1 MSNQK
6 NQVMRDV
13 KRIIWIDENVDS
25 IENKVFL
32 EIFEGGIKNAKFYL
46 KKSVKEAF
54 DLIKNLREKIKGNRR
69 VKIFHFRL
77 FYVIVSGSLSN
88 EFFSEYVKTKRELGI
103 ISANIIFCSNED
115 KHRRNA
121 YYLDSF
127 LNSGKVYNE
136 KSIDKIIEY
145 INKDECPFLN
155 ELQESKQIYKPE
167 KESYGNVF
175 FPVERIS
182 DITFPYFFGQLINS
196 TLVSKYDLEG
206 FQQYLL
212 TFYPELKDLIF
223 PSKEK
228 KIDIPYYLLV
238 KFYLRLYTNE
248 SSNFYKIINLDLS
261 NGKFDL
267 YRVYIFLLYDS
278 LNKKSIKSFYNEKLY
293 RGTVISKKEL
303 EYIQKLFKINE
314 ELKKM
319 NKKS

>member
-1 MSNQK
+1 MG
-6 NQVMRDV
+6 DV
-13 KRIIWIDENVDS
+13 KRIIWIDENVDND
-25 IENKVFL
+25 ENKIFL
-32 EIFEGGIKNAKFYL
+32 EIFESGIKNAKFYL

-54 DLIKNLREKIKGNRR
+54 DLIKNHREKIMGNRS
-69 VKIFHFRL
+69 VKIFQFRL

-88 EFFSEYVKTKRELGI
+88 EFFTEYVKTTRELGI

-196 TLVSKYDLEG
+196 TLVSNMIW
-206 FQQYLL
+206 
-212 TFYPELKDLIF
+212 KDFNNI
-223 PSKEK
+223 
-228 KIDIPYYLLV
+228 Y
-238 KFYLRLYTNE
+238 
-248 SSNFYKIINLDLS
+248 
-261 NGKFDL
+261 
-267 YRVYIFLLYDS
+267 
-278 LNKKSIKSFYNEKLY
+278 
-293 RGTVISKKEL
+293 
-303 EYIQKLFKINE
+303 
-314 ELKKM
+314 
-319 NKKS
+319 

>member
-1 MSNQK
+1 MG
-6 NQVMRDV
+6 DI
-13 KRIIWIDENVDS
+13 KRIIWIDQNVDNT
-25 IENKVFL
+25 ENKVIL

-54 DLIKNLREKIKGNRR
+54 DLIKNHKETITENRS

-88 EFFSEYVKTKRELGI
+88 EFFTEYVKTTKELGI

-115 KHRRNA
+115 AHRRNA
-121 YYLDSF
+121 YYLDDF

-155 ELQESKQIYKPE
+155 ELQKSKQIFKPE
-167 KESYGNVF
+167 NENYGNLF
-175 FPVERIS
+175 FSINSIS
-182 DITFPYFFGQLINS
+182 DIAFPFFFGQLINS
-196 TLVSKYDLEG
+196 TLVAKYDLEG

-228 KIDIPYYLLV
+228 KIDIPYYLIENIL
-238 KFYLRLYTNE
+238 FT
-248 SSNFYKIINLDLS
+248 
-261 NGKFDL
+261 
-267 YRVYIFLLYDS
+267 YIY
-278 LNKKSIKSFYNEKLY
+278 
-293 RGTVISKKEL
+293 
-303 EYIQKLFKINE
+303 
-314 ELKKM
+314 
-319 NKKS
+319 